1 MPTAYTILFLLI
13 ILVAAATWL
22 VPAGSYRYVNEAP
35 VAGSYHA
42 VAQSPQGAGAVLK
55 AAFAGFYDAVDVC
68 VFILMVGGFLG
79 VVMKTGAVDAGV
91 GRVIQRLGG
100 REKWLIPILMIAFG
114 LGGTTY
120 GMWEETMAFY
130 PLLIPVFLAAGY
142 DAVVGISV
150 ILLGAGAGIISSTV
164 NPFATGIAAGFA
176 GVSLGEGILLR
187 AAQWVVFEGA
197 AIWFVMAYAA
207 RVKRDPA
214 RSVVGVGAGKLQ
226 ANMAETVAFTPKRK
240 VILAVFGLTFLI
252 MIYAVIP
259 FDEMGLPLPALGW
272 WFPELSALFLVS
284 GVVIGLIDRMGEE
297 AIAETYVAGC
307 ADLLG
312 VALIIGISR
321 GLTVLMN
328 DGQITDTILHWGERA
343 LSGTGPVSFVLLVY
357 LLYLPLTV
365 LIPSSSGLAT
375 LSVPLVAP
383 LGRFAGVGGDL
394 VVTAFQSASGLVNI
408 ITPTAAVVMGALALG
423 HVPYDKWVKY
433 VWKLI
438 LYFFLL
444 TLAFLRRGVVFSGVK
459 RRPGDPPGRLFMPSG
474 PQLPVPGHQVC
485 HLLDFFQREGRG
497 GQGLHGDGHELHGAV
512 VRRHA
517 VGTERP
523 AGVGFIIAFFV
534 QLSLVF
540 VVHNCFSSHGLGP
553 VFQRGPECA
562 KL

>member
-13 ILVAAATWL
+13 ILVAVATWIIPAGAYEYVDG
-22 VPAGSYRYVNEAP
+22 VPAAGTYHEVAP
-35 VAGSYHA
+35 N
-42 VAQSPQGAGAVLK
+42 PQGVGDVLK
-55 AAFAGFYDAVDVC
+55 AAFSGFYDAVDVC

-91 GRVIQRLGG
+91 SDTIRLLDGQ
-100 REKWLIPILMIAFG
+100 EKWLIPILMLLFG

-150 ILLGAGAGIISSTV
+150 ILLGAGAGVISSTV

-187 AAQWVVFEGA
+187 VIQWVVFESA

-207 RVKRDPA
+207 KVKKNP
-214 RSVVGVGAGKLQ
+214 SKFVVGVGAGRLQ
-226 ANMAETVAFTPKRK
+226 VTMDEAVPFTPKRK
-240 VILAVFGLTFLI
+240 VILALFTLTFLI

-272 WFPELSALFLVS
+272 WFPELSALFLVG
-284 GVVIGLIDRMGEE
+284 GVVIGLIDGQREDE
-297 AIAETYVAGC
+297 IAETFVAGC

-312 VALIIGISR
+312 VAFIIGISR
-321 GLTVLMN
+321 GITVLMN
-328 DGQITDTILHWGERA
+328 DGQITDTVLHWGEEA
-343 LSGTGPVSFVLLVY
+343 LSGAGPVSFVLLVY
-357 LLYLPLTV
+357 LIYLPLTI

-375 LSVPLVAP
+375 LSVPIMAP
-383 LGRFAGVGGDL
+383 LGQFAGVGGDL

-423 HVPYDKWVKY
+423 HVPYDRWVKY

-438 LYFFLL
+438 LYFLLL
-444 TLAFLRRGVVFSGVK
+444 TMAFLVIGVV
-459 RRPGDPPGRLFMPSG
+459 
-474 PQLPVPGHQVC
+474 
-485 HLLDFFQREGRG
+485 
-497 GQGLHGDGHELHGAV
+497 
-512 VRRHA
+512 
-517 VGTERP
+517 
-523 AGVGFIIAFFV
+523 
-534 QLSLVF
+534 
-540 VVHNCFSSHGLGP
+540 LG
-553 VFQRGPECA
+553 
-562 KL
+562 

>member
-1 MPTAYTILFLLI
+1 MEKAKFRMPTAYTILFLLT
-13 ILVAAATWL
+13 ILVAVSTWL
-22 VPAGSYRYVNEAP
+22 VPAGAYDYVDEVP
-35 VAGSYHA
+35 VAGTYHA
-42 VAQSPQGAGAVLK
+42 VDPSPQGIGAVLK
-55 AAFAGFYDAVDVC
+55 AAFSGFYDAVDVC

-91 GRVIQRLGG
+91 GRIIQRLGG
-100 REKWLIPILMIAFG
+100 KEKWLIPILMLAFG

-187 AAQWVVFEGA
+187 VLQWLVFESA

-207 RVKRDPA
+207 RVKKNPA

-226 ANMAETVAFTPKRK
+226 ANMEEMVEFTPRRK
-240 VILAVFGLTFLI
+240 LIMVLFTLTFLV
-252 MIYAVIP
+252 MIYGVIP
-259 FDEMGLPLPALGW
+259 FGEMGLPLPELGW
-272 WFPELSALFLVS
+272 WFPELSALFLA
-284 GVVIGLIDRMGEE
+284 GGIVIGLIDHMREDE
-297 AIAETYVAGC
+297 IAETYVAGC

-328 DGQITDTILHWGERA
+328 DGQITGTILHWGEEA
-343 LSGTGPVSFVLLVY
+343 LAGAGPISFVVLVY
-357 LLYLPLTV
+357 LIYLPLTV

-375 LSVPLVAP
+375 LSVPVVAP

-444 TLAFLRRGVVFSGVK
+444 TLVFLVV
-459 RRPGDPPGRLFMPSG
+459 
-474 PQLPVPGHQVC
+474 
-485 HLLDFFQREGRG
+485 
-497 GQGLHGDGHELHGAV
+497 GAV
-512 VRRHA
+512 I
-517 VGTERP
+517 G
-523 AGVGFIIAFFV
+523 
-534 QLSLVF
+534 
-540 VVHNCFSSHGLGP
+540 
-553 VFQRGPECA
+553 
-562 KL
+562 

>member
-13 ILVAAATWL
+13 ILVAVATWIIPAGAYEYVDG
-22 VPAGSYRYVNEAP
+22 VPAAGTYHEVAP
-35 VAGSYHA
+35 N
-42 VAQSPQGAGAVLK
+42 PQGVGDVLK
-55 AAFAGFYDAVDVC
+55 AAFSGFYDAVDVC

-91 GRVIQRLGG
+91 SDTIRLLDGQ
-100 REKWLIPILMIAFG
+100 EKWLIPILMLLFG

-150 ILLGAGAGIISSTV
+150 ILLGAGAGVISSTV

-187 AAQWVVFEGA
+187 VIQWVVFESA

-207 RVKRDPA
+207 KVKKNPSK
-214 RSVVGVGAGKLQ
+214 SVVGVGAGRLQ
-226 ANMAETVAFTPKRK
+226 VTMDEAVPFTPKRK
-240 VILAVFGLTFLI
+240 VILALFTLTFLI

-272 WFPELSALFLVS
+272 WFPELSALFLVG
-284 GVVIGLIDRMGEE
+284 GVVIGLIDGQREDE
-297 AIAETYVAGC
+297 IAETFVAGC

-312 VALIIGISR
+312 VAFIIGISR
-321 GLTVLMN
+321 GITVLMN
-328 DGQITDTILHWGERA
+328 NGQITDTVLHWGEEA
-343 LSGTGPVSFVLLVY
+343 LSGAGPVSFVLLVY
-357 LLYLPLTV
+357 LIYLPLTI

-375 LSVPLVAP
+375 LSVPIMAP
-383 LGRFAGVGGDL
+383 LGQFAGVGGDL

-423 HVPYDKWVKY
+423 HVPYDRWVKY

-438 LYFFLL
+438 LYFLLL
-444 TLAFLRRGVVFSGVK
+444 TMAFLVIGVVMG
-459 RRPGDPPGRLFMPSG
+459 
-474 PQLPVPGHQVC
+474 
-485 HLLDFFQREGRG
+485 
-497 GQGLHGDGHELHGAV
+497 
-512 VRRHA
+512 
-517 VGTERP
+517 
-523 AGVGFIIAFFV
+523 
-534 QLSLVF
+534 
-540 VVHNCFSSHGLGP
+540 
-553 VFQRGPECA
+553 
-562 KL
+562 